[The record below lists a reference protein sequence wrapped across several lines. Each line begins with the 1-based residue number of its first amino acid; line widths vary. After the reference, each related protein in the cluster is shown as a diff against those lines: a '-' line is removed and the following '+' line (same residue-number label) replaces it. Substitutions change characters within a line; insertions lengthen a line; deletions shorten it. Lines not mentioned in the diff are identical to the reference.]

1 MVIAFLL
8 WNKRNEI
15 TEEKSK
21 NSEKNLNTDK
31 KSVNDKKKDATPIKN
46 DEPKVQNK
54 EFNIENEDFTKDVHA
69 YCLGIGKPD
78 VDNSKY
84 TTTFEASLCRVNDNV
99 VRNVKVIFNKNE
111 VEINNP
117 DQSKKSFFYPSQGP
131 IITKVNYDLSSNIL
145 YIDLGAGGTIDDASG
160 YILTIEQKNIDAE
173 IKIVDKDLK
182 EIYGDTLGVPTV
194 SEKEFLE
201 Q

>member
-1 MVIAFLL
+1 M
-8 WNKRNEI
+8 
-15 TEEKSK
+15 
-21 NSEKNLNTDK
+21 
-31 KSVNDKKKDATPIKN
+31 
-46 DEPKVQNK
+46 
-54 EFNIENEDFTKDVHA
+54 
-69 YCLGIGKPD
+69 
-78 VDNSKY
+78 
-84 TTTFEASLCRVNDNV
+84 
-99 VRNVKVIFNKNE
+99 NKNE

-131 IITKVNYDLSSNIL
+131 TITKANYDLSSNIL

-160 YILTIEQKNIDAE
+160 YISTIEQKNIDDTG

-182 EIYGDTLGVPTV
+182 EIYGDTLRVPTV